1 MPAPKSQV
9 RPNTPVKDQR
19 TATEYRLSISSN
31 PGSRRSSL
39 GAANNNDTS
48 ESDSVISTYLLPQ
61 VRELSDAMITLDSNF
76 TQMNFIHESLVDLN
90 ESVSALL
97 YGLMCNSWCVDF
109 PNMPHDTLAELK
121 TMQTLQKLEA
131 ERLQLVE
138 AIARQERQDQDIKEA
153 QSTASQHFASALRP
167 RPQQG
172 QKVVT
177 GPGRR
182 DWTSQGTAALDFN
195 DDDNTD
201 ASFVSNPATIAP
213 SLSKSRQMRRKSML
227 HTMRNSI
234 AGTHE
239 LSESDKRRSLAV
251 SASRIVNP
259 SKNPTLGT
267 TASRNI
273 ASRASTQR
281 VAKDARALR
290 TRPPFR

>member
-9 RPNTPVKDQR
+9 RPNTPVKDHR

-39 GAANNNDTS
+39 GAVNNNDTS

-109 PNMPHDTLAELK
+109 PNMPHDTLTELK
-121 TMQTLQKLEA
+121 TMQTLHNLEE
-131 ERLQLVE
+131 ERLRLVE
-138 AIARQERQDQDIKEA
+138 AIARQERQDQETKEA
-153 QSTASQHFASALRP
+153 QNTASRHFASALRP
-167 RPQQG
+167 RPQQS
-172 QKVVT
+172 QKLAV
-177 GPGRR
+177 GPSRR
-182 DWTSQGTAALDFN
+182 DWDLQEVAAHDLN

-201 ASFVSNPATIAP
+201 ASFVSNPANIAP
-213 SLSKSRQMRRKSML
+213 SSSKSRQMRRKSML

-239 LSESDKRRSLAV
+239 LSEADKRRSLAV
-251 SASRIVNP
+251 SASRIVNLP
-259 SKNPTLGT
+259 KNPNLGT
-267 TASRNI
+267 PASRNS
-273 ASRASTQR
+273 AARMGTQR
-281 VAKDARALR
+281 VAKETRALK